1 MSQSNSSKFL
11 DSELKGFQI
20 LEDKIGLLL
29 KKFSELKGQR
39 DRAVQQKAEL
49 ETLLRRRETQ
59 IAQLQ
64 DNLTEAQK
72 RSLTPEKEELIKG
85 KLQGLLTK
93 LQDF

>member
-20 LEDKIGLLL
+20 LEDKISLLL
-29 KKFSELKGQR
+29 TKFGELKEQR

-64 DNLTEAQK
+64 DNLAEAQK
-72 RSLTPEKEELIKG
+72 RSLTPEKEKLIKD
-85 KLQGLLTK
+85 KLQGLLNR
-93 LQDF
+93 LQEF

>member
-20 LEDKIGLLL
+20 LENKIGLLL
-29 KKFSELKGQR
+29 KKFNELKEQR

-64 DNLTEAQK
+64 DNLAEAQK
-72 RSLTPEKEELIKG
+72 RSLTPEKEELIKE
-85 KLQGLLTK
+85 KLQGLLNR
-93 LQDF
+93 LQEF